1 MKCSPKSGTASLLLL
16 NSGEQSSTQVT
27 VSLNKSASSQTA
39 WNAASTLKSTLR
51 ADT

>member
-1 MKCSPKSGTASLLLL
+1 MKCSPKSAAVSLLLL

-27 VSLNKSASSQTA
+27 ASLNKSAGSQTA
-39 WNAASTLKSTLR
+39 RNAASTLKSTLR